1 MLVDDESWTED
12 DVIPPESASSSGD
25 AVVFEDVEAFLGEH
39 GIQLEEVPPG
49 DIYSEQETVE
59 ILAASWKEKRAEIAR
74 L

>member
-12 DVIPPESASSSGD
+12 DVIPPEPASSSSD

-49 DIYSEQETVE
+49 DIYSEQEDCGDPSCFLE
-59 ILAASWKEKRAEIAR
+59 REES
-74 L
+74 